1 MSRWAAGAAWER
13 EGSSHLPTV
22 SRTPARGRAWW
33 SCGVVE
39 LGRGGAVAWW
49 SWGVVE
55 LWRGGAGAWW
65 SCGVVRAQSCG
76 QSRVAT
82 ALATRLG
89 QKEGTA
95 RQRLRAWT
103 DAVGA
108 KRGRPRRREVAV
120 DAGLA
125 GGLGWVLSWWTAE
138 ERRLALDAT
147 TLGTR
152 RTVRAR
158 CVVVRGRGIPVA
170 RVVVRAPP
178 PGSGRPHGERRPR
191 PMRSSGPADWT
202 VIVLAD
208 RGLYAP
214 GRCQA
219 LVARGGPPVS
229 RLKGGHGSGRYRP
242 GAGGPWR
249 PLASLPLA
257 PGDACRWPRATPGVA
272 RASVSA
278 RGRSP
283 PPRGRAGRRATR
295 WAGWC

>member
-22 SRTPARGRAWW
+22 SRTPARGR
-33 SCGVVE
+33 
-39 LGRGGAVAWW
+39 
-49 SWGVVE
+49 
-55 LWRGGAGAWW
+55 AWW

-170 RVVVRAPP
+170 GVVVRAPP
-178 PGSGRPHGERRPR
+178 
-191 PMRSSGPADWT
+191 
-202 VIVLAD
+202 
-208 RGLYAP
+208 
-214 GRCQA
+214 Q
-219 LVARGGPPVS
+219 
-229 RLKGGHGSGRYRP
+229 
-242 GAGGPWR
+242 GAGGR
-249 PLASLPLA
+249 TGS
-257 PGDACRWPRATPGVA
+257 GG
-272 RASVSA
+272 
-278 RGRSP
+278 RGRCGAAA
-283 PPRGRAGRRATR
+283 RRTGR
-295 WAGWC
+295 